1 MTHLSKVCYHLF
13 LMLMLAYLK
22 FISHYLGDWI
32 MKNALQAQLLKA
44 GLVDS
49 KKAKQ
54 ISKQSQ
60 HAKRTGDSEG
70 VAAKK
75 ALAEAQAKK
84 VAKDQQLNQE
94 KQQQLEQKT
103 LHANIVQMI
112 KQHQITDTAGEIS
125 YQFVDHSKIKKI
137 YITQKLYDQI
147 VAGHVV
153 IARLEESNGLDYA
166 LLPRPLA
173 DRINAKLEGFIVVS
187 NDQSENELEDD
198 DPYAAYVI
206 PDDLMW

>member
-1 MTHLSKVCYHLF
+1 M
-13 LMLMLAYLK
+13 A
-22 FISHYLGDWI
+22 
-32 MKNALQAQLLKA
+32 KNASQAQLLKA

-60 HAKRTGDSEG
+60 HAKRTGDSSNLE
-70 VAAKK
+70 AKK
-75 ALAEAQAKK
+75 ALATAQAEKM
-84 VAKDQQLNQE
+84 AKDQKLNQE
-94 KQQQLEQKT
+94 KQQVLEQKM
-103 LHANIVQMI
+103 LKANIVQMI
-112 KQHQITDTAGEIS
+112 KQHQIADTRGEVA
-125 YQFVDHSKIKKI
+125 YQFSDQSKVKKI

-153 IARLEESNGLDYA
+153 IASLEENYA

-173 DRINAKLEGFIVVS
+173 DRINMKMEGFIVVA
-187 NDQSENELEDD
+187 NDSSQVELETD

>member
-1 MTHLSKVCYHLF
+1 M
-13 LMLMLAYLK
+13 A
-22 FISHYLGDWI
+22 
-32 MKNALQAQLLKA
+32 KNALQAQLLKA

-49 KKAKQ
+49 KKANK

-60 HAKRTGDSEG
+60 HAKRTGDSSAIES
-70 VAAKK
+70 KK
-75 ALAEAQAKK
+75 ALAAAQAQK
-84 VAKDQQLNQE
+84 AEKDLKLNQQKQQL
-94 KQQQLEQKT
+94 LEDKM
-103 LHANIVQMI
+103 LHANIIQMI
-112 KQHQITDTAGEIS
+112 KQHQITETAGDVS
-125 YQFVDHSKIKKI
+125 YQFVDTSKIKKL
-137 YITQKLYDQI
+137 YTTQKLYEQI

-153 IARLEESNGLDYA
+153 IARLDEGYA

-187 NDQSENELEDD
+187 NDKSAVELEED